1 MSESIVPMICFY
13 KGKILRTK
21 TDVKYIRD
29 EAVIMPLD
37 VPVSSTHEHLLSMI
51 YSRTGIGK
59 KQFQLVLN
67 WRYPSKREN
76 RFQPC
81 PIWDDNSLSQML
93 KLVNTFGMDEI
104 ELYIEQVLVQLR
116 VREQLLGK
124 FTHLLLGEN
133 GNVEEFEYGCELS
146 ALVAMTYECRA
157 DEVEEECES

>member
-1 MSESIVPMICFY
+1 
-13 KGKILRTK
+13 
-21 TDVKYIRD
+21 
-29 EAVIMPLD
+29 
-37 VPVSSTHEHLLSMI
+37 
-51 YSRTGIGK
+51 
-59 KQFQLVLN
+59 
-67 WRYPSKREN
+67 
-76 RFQPC
+76 
-81 PIWDDNSLSQML
+81 ML